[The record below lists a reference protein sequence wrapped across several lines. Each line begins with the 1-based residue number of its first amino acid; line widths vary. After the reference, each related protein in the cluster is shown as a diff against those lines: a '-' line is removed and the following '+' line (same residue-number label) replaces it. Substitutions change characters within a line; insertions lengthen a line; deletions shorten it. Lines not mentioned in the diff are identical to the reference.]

1 MNSYEIIKID
11 NSTWRIEDN
20 GVRFFLLSG
29 DDYSLLIDTG
39 MNVKNVKAIAQ
50 SLTDKPIKLIN
61 THADP
66 DHIGANCEFSSFM
79 MNTLELDNYN
89 IYQKCTSQ
97 VIPVNDHEIIN
108 IGGRSLEVIFIPGH
122 TPGSIAL
129 LDIERRVL
137 FSGDTIQ
144 AGNIFLFG
152 PMRNIKTYLK
162 SLERL
167 NTLKDQF
174 DFIYPSH
181 ANPVLEPN
189 IIEKLIEG
197 TKAVIDN
204 KLSYSDA
211 SLFGQKIK
219 VYDIGCAKL
228 LLN

>member
-1 MNSYEIIKID
+1 MKDYKIIKID
-11 NSTWRIEDN
+11 ASTWRVEDS
-20 GVRFFLLSG
+20 GVYFFLLTGS
-29 DDYSLLIDTG
+29 DSALLIDSG

-79 MNTLELDNYN
+79 MNTLELDNFN
-89 IYQKCTSQ
+89 IYQKCSGK

-108 IGGRSLEVIFIPGH
+108 IGKRSLEVIFIPGH

-144 AGNIFLFG
+144 DGNIFLFG
-152 PMRNIKTYLK
+152 PMRNIKTYLQ

-167 NTLKDQF
+167 NTFKDRF
-174 DFIYPSH
+174 DYIYPSH
-181 ANPVLEPN
+181 ANPVLEPS

-197 TKAVIDN
+197 TRGVIDN

-211 SLFGQKIK
+211 SLFGQKLK
-219 VYDIGCAKL
+219 VYNIGCAKL

>member
-1 MNSYEIIKID
+1 MKDYKIIQID
-11 NSTWRIEDN
+11 ASTWRVEDS
-20 GVRFFLLSG
+20 GVYFFLLTGS
-29 DDYSLLIDTG
+29 DSALLIDSG
-39 MNVKNVKAIAQ
+39 MNVKNVKAIAEN
-50 SLTDKPIKLIN
+50 LTDKPIKLIN

-79 MNTLELDNYN
+79 MNTLELDNFN

-108 IGGRSLEVIFIPGH
+108 IGKRSLEVIFIPGH

-144 AGNIFLFG
+144 DGNIFLFG
-152 PMRNIKTYLK
+152 PMRDINTYLQ

-167 NTLKDQF
+167 NTLKDRF
-174 DFIYPSH
+174 DYIYPSH

>member
-11 NSTWRIEDN
+11 DSTWRIEDN

-89 IYQKCTSQ
+89 IYKKCTSQ

-137 FSGDTIQ
+137 FSSDTIQ
-144 AGNIFLFG
+144 TGNIFLFG

-204 KLSYSDA
+204 QLSYSDA

>member
-1 MNSYEIIKID
+1 MKDYKIIQID
-11 NSTWRIEDN
+11 ASTWRVEDS
-20 GVRFFLLSG
+20 GVYFFLLTGS
-29 DDYSLLIDTG
+29 DSALLIDSG
-39 MNVKNVKAIAQ
+39 MNVKNVKAIAEG
-50 SLTDKPIKLIN
+50 LTDKPIKLIN

-66 DHIGANCEFSSFM
+66 DHIGANCKFSSFM
-79 MNTLELDNYN
+79 MNTLELDNFN

-108 IGGRSLEVIFIPGH
+108 IGKRSLEVIFIPGH

-144 AGNIFLFG
+144 DGNIFLFG
-152 PMRNIKTYLK
+152 PMRDINTYLQ
-162 SLERL
+162 SLESL
-167 NTLKDQF
+167 NTFKDRF
-174 DFIYPSH
+174 DYIYPSH
-181 ANPVLEPN
+181 SNPVLEAS

>member
-11 NSTWRIEDN
+11 DSTWRIEDN

-50 SLTDKPIKLIN
+50 RLTDKPIKLIN

-89 IYQKCTSQ
+89 IYKKCTSQ
-97 VIPVNDHEIIN
+97 VIAVNDHEIIN

-144 AGNIFLFG
+144 TGNIFLFG

-162 SLERL
+162 SLESL
-167 NTLKDQF
+167 NTLKDRF

>member
-50 SLTDKPIKLIN
+50 RLTDKPIKLIN

-79 MNTLELDNYN
+79 MNTLELDNFN

-108 IGGRSLEVIFIPGH
+108 IGKRSLEVIFIPGH

-144 AGNIFLFG
+144 DGNIFLFG
-152 PMRNIKTYLK
+152 PMRNIKTYLQ

-167 NTLKDQF
+167 NTFKDRF
-174 DFIYPSH
+174 DYIYPSH
-181 ANPVLEPN
+181 ANPVLEPS

>member
-89 IYQKCTSQ
+89 IYKKCTSQ
-97 VIPVNDHEIIN
+97 VIPVNEHEIIN

-211 SLFGQKIK
+211 SLFGQKI
-219 VYDIGCAKL
+219 
-228 LLN
+228 